1 MGFFSKGL
9 VHGFGQKLVI
19 FLHFYFRENKPEECV
34 LKQKSV
40 FYVIVEGRNAFLEY
54 RNKNLKKSKNWDFL
68 KGVSPWFWSKIGN
81 FSDFYFREN
90 RPDKCVLRNSKRKK
104 HLSRL

>member
-1 MGFFSKGL
+1 MFYEILKGRNASLDYINKKLKISKNWIFPKGL

-19 FLHFYFRENKPEECV
+19 FPHFYFRENRPEECV

-40 FYVIVEGRNAFLEY
+40 FYVIVEGKKAFLDY
-54 RNKNLKKSKNWDFL
+54 RNKNLKKSKNWDFF

-81 FSDFYFREN
+81 FSRF
-90 RPDKCVLRNSKRKK
+90 
-104 HLSRL
+104 